1 MSRNSAA
8 SINALPGEILH
19 QLLAD
24 EPVASLKDQR
34 TVSKL
39 LSSAAA
45 ESIHILVCPE
55 GAIEPRILQTF
66 RNANCLVVTHSSNK
80 SFNAFLVNLQTLILC
95 LTPAVTELRLP
106 QSRDFR
112 ASRNSILLAQ
122 RLIEALGSRTSNVR
136 RLEMWRLSLA
146 GADLL
151 LQAATGLTSMTL
163 HVFRSLPAANQWAPK
178 AREGL
183 QHLELLAYS
192 YPVPSAVIDVS
203 NLAACL
209 SLQHVGLRWAS
220 SCAALD
226 CAT

>member
-1 MSRNSAA
+1 MSRHNTA

-24 EPVASLKDQR
+24 EDVASLKEQR

-39 LSSAAA
+39 LSAAAA
-45 ESIHILVCPE
+45 ESIHVLVCPE
-55 GAIEPRILQTF
+55 GAVEPQILRTF

-80 SFNAFLVNLQTLILC
+80 SFNAFLTNLQTLILC
-95 LTPAVTELRLP
+95 LTPGVMELRLP

-112 ASRNSILLAQ
+112 ASRNSILLAE
-122 RLIEALGSRTSNVR
+122 RLIEALGSGTSNVR

-163 HVFRSLPAANQWAPK
+163 HVFRNLPANQWAPK

-183 QHLELLAYS
+183 LHLELLAYS
-192 YPVPSAVIDVS
+192 YPVPSVVIDVS

-209 SLQHVGLRWAS
+209 SLQHVGLRWAA